1 MMINGELIDLRAG
14 AYEARVAA
22 SGATLVHLRREGRDL
37 VLPFDAETSL
47 PDAWQGKTLLPWPN
61 RIDGARYTYAGAT
74 FEVPCNE
81 PATGAALHGLA
92 GWVGYRVV
100 PEAAGEGSDAGRG
113 GAAPSA
119 TTLELHL
126 PASYAYP
133 WALDVSV
140 CFALDAESGLTMTT
154 TATNAGAA
162 QAPAANVPGAP
173 VVDGEPAP
181 APYGV
186 SWHPYLTR
194 SVPLDE
200 CVLTVP
206 ASRVLDADPATMAPT
221 GERGV
226 AGTDWDWREGRLMGA
241 TATDNAYTGLP
252 GGTWRV
258 RLRGGEGD
266 RAVVMSAAAPWVQVY
281 SGEHLGRR
289 GVAVEP
295 MTCPPDAFNS
305 GTDLVT
311 LAVGQSHV
319 FSCAIREED

>member
-1 MMINGELIDLRAG
+1 MR
-14 AYEARVAA
+14 
-22 SGATLVHLRREGRDL
+22 
-37 VLPFDAETSL
+37 
-47 PDAWQGKTLLPWPN
+47 
-61 RIDGARYTYAGAT
+61 
-74 FEVPCNE
+74 
-81 PATGAALHGLA
+81 
-92 GWVGYRVV
+92 
-100 PEAAGEGSDAGRG
+100 
-113 GAAPSA
+113 
-119 TTLELHL
+119 
-126 PASYAYP
+126 
-133 WALDVSV
+133 
-140 CFALDAESGLTMTT
+140 FALDAESGLTMTT

-162 QAPAANVPGAP
+162 LAPAANVPGAP
-173 VVDGEPAP
+173 VIDGEPAP

-311 LAVGQSHV
+311 LAVGESHV